1 MPDSPRPTGPLQR
14 LLFLKRVP
22 LLAGLTGVE
31 LAIVAEPAIE
41 RFVPRGEVLL
51 HEGEPVG
58 AVHVVMEGA
67 LGAWRRGR
75 HVARIGPG
83 QAVGGYALFAGDPS
97 GTRLVAEEDTLALEL
112 DADAV
117 MEVLEDR
124 FPILHHLLR
133 ELSRQLISLITHHRL
148 DPVLGMG
155 DAEPPRGRERGQL
168 DLVDRI
174 IFLRQRDPFRRTSVN
189 ALAELARALTQV
201 RFEAGTVLWRE
212 GEAAPSVF
220 LLLDGRVR
228 ATSEARGLS
237 FQPGPGFPLG
247 SLEAIGETPRFY
259 DAIAETP
266 VAALHG
272 SAEVLVDVFEDSFEM
287 AMEYLGVLSRAALRI
302 MDSNAAQGRGALEG
316 LPGA

>member
-1 MPDSPRPTGPLQR
+1 MPDSLRPAGPLQR

-31 LAIVAEPAIE
+31 LAIVAEPATE

-83 QAVGGYALFAGDPS
+83 QAVGGYGLFARDNS
-97 GTRLVAEEDTLALEL
+97 GARIVAEEDTLALEL

-124 FPILHHLLR
+124 FPLVHHLLR
-133 ELSRQLISLITHHRL
+133 ELSRQLISLIVHHRL

-155 DAEPPRGRERGQL
+155 DAAPLRGREREL